1 MAVSDASWGQ
11 FTQAD
16 YSPEQWRRACLIDTG
31 EGEPDSKARYKL
43 PVREPDG
50 TLNRNAAHAAASVLG
65 GGRGGV
71 DAPTDAKRTAARKL
85 VGIYRN
91 DLEEDPPESLMRL
104 AGMSATGM
112 TGRAEEMLP
121 VRSCDRVYAL
131 DDLHIRADGS
141 GRVVEAYAAAFDP
154 ATAEVMDQDGH
165 YREKLTRSS
174 FTKTI
179 QDKGPSG
186 FGVLFNHGR
195 TVDGTPSSSFS
206 MPIGVPLEVA
216 ADERGVFTA
225 TRYLNNPVADY
236 ALDAIRNKAVK
247 AQSFSGRF
255 MRSLK
260 TYPDGQGRGRLP
272 LITRHEVD
280 MREYGPAVF
289 AAYKEASIL
298 GTRAEEFVRMLLAAP
313 PEKRLDFLQQFE
325 GLTTPDV
332 EPEALTVGT
341 PAGAAELTEEPHE
354 HSARSSLRSRI
365 RAARIIRGLE

>member
-1 MAVSDASWGQ
+1 MAVSDASWAQ
-11 FTQAD
+11 FTAAD
-16 YSPEQWRRACLIDTG
+16 YSIEQWRRACLIDTG
-31 EGEPDSKARYKL
+31 EGEPDSKSRYKL
-43 PVREPDG
+43 PVKEPNG
-50 TLNRNAAHAAASVLG
+50 NVNRNGAHAAASVLG

-71 DAPTDAKRTAARKL
+71 DASADAKRAAARKL

-91 DLEEDPPESLMRL
+91 DLKEDPPEGLLSM
-104 AGMSATGM
+104 AGMSS
-112 TGRAEEMLP
+112 RSDEMLP
-121 VRSCDRVYAL
+121 VRHCDRIYAL
-131 DDLHIRADGS
+131 DDLHIRSDGT

-154 ATAEVMDQDGH
+154 VTAEVMDQDGH
-165 YREKLTRSS
+165 YREMLTHSS

-255 MRSLK
+255 MRSQK
-260 TYPDGQGRGRLP
+260 TYPNGQGRGKLP
-272 LITRHEVD
+272 LITRHEID

-325 GLTTPDV
+325 GLTTSDM
-332 EPEALTVGT
+332 EPEALTIGT
-341 PAGAAELTEEPHE
+341 PTGAAEVTEEPRE
-354 HSARSSLRSRI
+354 HSARSSLRSHI
-365 RAARIIRGLE
+365 RAARIARWME